1 MLVYEGI
8 KAGFINDVNLNLI
21 VNKIY
26 EKYQKYFG
34 RTSESQL
41 NSWKNSMQYMR
52 GVLDDNEIPDNAGV
66 AIEFNIPTTS
76 KRIDFILSGRD
87 RNKKDSVIII
97 ELKQW
102 ENCDAVEGKDGI
114 VSTFTGHAIRE
125 VTHPS
130 YQAMSYANLIKDF
143 NETVQLEDIGL
154 YPCAFLHNYVLSEDD
169 PICSS
174 QYQEYIKEA
183 PMFGANDFMKLRR
196 FIKKYIQEGDDRE
209 TLYKI
214 ENGKIRP
221 SKRLQDSLAKMLQG
235 NKEFNMIDEQKVIY
249 EEAIRMAI
257 DTLSSNE
264 KNVLVVQGGPGTG
277 KSVLAINLLVELTNR
292 NMTCFYVT
300 KNAAP
305 RAVFRDKLKGSF
317 KMTYINNL
325 FQGSGQFTEAESNEI
340 DCLIV
345 DEAHRLNAKSG
356 MFQNLGENQIKEII
370 NASNFSIFFIDEDQK
385 VTLKDIGSVDE
396 IKKYAKELNAGIKI
410 VELESQFR
418 CNGSDGYLAWL
429 DNVLDIRKTAN
440 FDGMDFDY
448 DFRVVDNPN
457 ELRKLIEEKNKIN
470 NKSRLVA
477 GYCWDWIS
485 SGKNDSN
492 VHDIVIPEYNFE
504 MSWNL
509 GNSQTWAIDP
519 MSINEVGCIHTCQ
532 GLEFDYV
539 GVIIGEDIRYEN
551 GKIITDYTRRAKTD
565 QSLKGINKIAKE
577 QGQEVANQIA
587 DKIIKNTYRTLMT
600 RGMKGCYVYCMNVDL
615 QNYLKRKSKFPRAL
629 LKKVN
634 SDIN

>member
-8 KAGFINDVNLNLI
+8 KSGFIDDVNLNRI
-21 VNKIY
+21 VDKIY
-26 EKYQKYFG
+26 DKYRQFFG

-52 GVLDDNEIPDNAGV
+52 GVLDDKEIPDNAGV

-87 RNKKDSVIII
+87 NNRKDSVIII

-102 ENCDAVEGKDGI
+102 ETCTAVEGKDAI
-114 VSTFTGHAIRE
+114 VSTFTGGGIRE
-125 VTHPS
+125 VALPS

-143 NETVQLEDIGL
+143 NETVQLDGIGL
-154 YPCAFLHNYVLSEDD
+154 YPCAFLHNYDLRDDD

-174 QYQEYIKEA
+174 QYQDYIKEA
-183 PMFGANDFMKLRR
+183 PMFGTNDFEKLRR
-196 FIKKYIQEGDDRE
+196 FIKKYIVEGDDRE
-209 TLYKI
+209 LLYKI

-249 EEAIRMAI
+249 EDAIRMAI
-257 DTLSSNE
+257 DTVASDS

-277 KSVLAINLLVELTNR
+277 KSVLAINLLVELTKR
-292 NMTCFYVT
+292 NMTSFYVT

-325 FQGSGQFTEAESNEI
+325 FQGSGQFTDAEKNEV
-340 DCLIV
+340 DVLIV

-370 NASNFSIFFIDEDQK
+370 NASNFSVFFIDEDQK

-396 IKKYAKELNAGIKI
+396 IKKYANELGAGIKV

-429 DNVLDIRKTAN
+429 DNLLEIRKTAN
-440 FDGMDFDY
+440 FDDMDFDH
-448 DFRVVDNPN
+448 DFRVLDDPN
-457 ELRKLIEEKNKIN
+457 DVRRLIEEKNREN
-470 NKSRLVA
+470 NKSRMVA
-477 GYCWDWIS
+477 GYCWNWIS
-485 SGKNDSN
+485 EGKNNTDI
-492 VHDIVIPEYNFE
+492 HDIVIPEYNFE

-519 MSINEVGCIHTCQ
+519 MSVNEIGCIHTCQ

-539 GVIIGEDIRYEN
+539 GVIIGDDIRYED
-551 GKIITDYTRRAKTD
+551 GHIVTDYTKRAKTD
-565 QSLKGINKIAKE
+565 QSLKGINKIARE
-577 QGQEVANQIA
+577 EGQEEANKIA
-587 DKIIKNTYRTLMT
+587 DSIIKNTYRTLMT
-600 RGMKGCYVYCMNVDL
+600 RGMKGCYVYCTN
-615 QNYLKRKSKFPRAL
+615 
-629 LKKVN
+629 KKLN
-634 SDIN
+634 EYIKEGNCGGIY